1 MLYNEKKQFSTA
13 AVKAAKNAISELIEG
28 AGYLKSLFIVM
39 KDAASKNGCPLNPQT
54 MQECEEMF
62 SVIQRLLYQEEAN
75 LKYLQHQRIAEE
87 RAAREIEA
95 HTAAAKKMKKE
106 PVLFAEAV

>member
-28 AGYLKSLFIVM
+28 AGQFTSLFIVM
-39 KDAASKNGCPLNPQT
+39 RDVASKNGCPLNPQA

-87 RAAREIEA
+87 KAAREIQA
-95 HTAAAKKMKKE
+95 HTAQTKKLKKE
-106 PVLFAEAV
+106 PVLFAEAI